1 MFDKLLQPL
10 ANKLMEGE
18 PKCMWTE
25 EIALETLKFAI
36 KWIFKY
42 AMVFIVGVIVG
53 AFGMWYHDKGEIDAL
68 QQELINVQA
77 MYSDEQLAKEQ
88 ALADLALEKQ
98 KEPEKVYIQGETKTE
113 TVYIEKESPDD
124 ADVEISNPPPT
135 IKLAYNGKEEV
146 LEMQTT
152 KENMTKEDG
161 KLVVNQASE
170 IKIDVTDIA
179 NREIANIILQKDSEI
194 EKLNHE
200 LKVKEREKWQQ
211 TAWSAVG
218 GIIIGSIAS

>member
-1 MFDKLLQPL
+1 MSLLGKMKDYI
-10 ANKLMEGE
+10 NKDAGSNLVEDEENMKEILQFVGMTIL
-18 PKCMWTE
+18 KYTLILLVGVVIGAGGMWWHDRDV
-25 EIALETLKFAI
+25 INALE
-36 KWIFKY
+36 
-42 AMVFIVGVIVG
+42 
-53 AFGMWYHDKGEIDAL
+53 D
-68 QQELINVQA
+68 ELEQTKL
-77 MYSDEQLAKEQ
+77 MYSDEQMAKEKV
-88 ALADLALEKQ
+88 LADLALEKL

-113 TVYIEKESPDD
+113 TVYIEKETPDD
-124 ADVEISNPPPT
+124 ADVEINNPPPT

-194 EKLNHE
+194 EKLNHQ
-200 LKVKEREKWQQ
+200 LKVKEREKWQH

-218 GIIIGSIAS
+218 GLVIGKLAS